1 MTGLKLTSSVHL
13 LARRVVD
20 RQLQRDDDVVLH
32 AADLAVERDAR
43 LAEGVRGL
51 LELQRVDVQLVA
63 EAHGVVGGAL
73 QVFKHYQQ

>member
-1 MTGLKLTSSVHL
+1 MTAFKRTSSVHL

-63 EAHGVVGGAL
+63 EARGVVGGAL
-73 QVFKHYQQ
+73 Y